1 MGNRDVSI
9 VFKANDKLS
18 ESVKGMR
25 GSVNGLR
32 ADVESFKKLKDET
45 FDKEARIQLDINDA
59 KKKLN
64 DFNKEALKGSKEAKD
79 AYVEQYKALKRLEDE
94 KKSLTKEVKK
104 LTAEDDK
111 FLDNSKKKSDAL
123 AKQQKEMEN
132 LRKENERLLKLQQE
146 AATAEKELSN
156 ARSRNSN
163 ANAGL
168 GMGSAAG
175 MMKSLA
181 KAGLGSMLGGAV
193 GDLLGNMT
201 SSAFGSTIGGAVGSI
216 GGNAL
221 SGAAMGSI
229 AGPIGTAVGAAV
241 GGLTGAIKSLSD
253 HQNQMDGLY
262 RQEVQSLYNDSITDM
277 ENRISIGSS
286 IAAEREMYQRGFET
300 TLGKEAGDKLYADIK
315 EFGDKTAYDTTA
327 MLGKGKEMLAYGI
340 EGKNVMELMGIIG
353 DIAGGNTNNFSGL
366 SYAISQSLA
375 AGKLN
380 AQDKNQMV
388 NYGLN
393 PLEFVAKDQGISVAE
408 ATKLMSDGKITADML
423 MDAMRLAVS
432 EGERFFNG
440 TNALSDTYEAMS
452 GQLESAWNNLEAAAG
467 EKYNAVRKDGM
478 TKEIETLTG
487 ENADKMKKAYEMV
500 GAYEAEMENRHQQ
513 NIINSMENAAKLIE
527 EQGLTGIEAEKV
539 MWEAK
544 TQAEIDYKNSE
555 EYQKK
560 LQAEKSLVANIQSSL
575 TESGEYVK
583 FGQAMADQ
591 FSKGWQSGR
600 LSNAAS
606 DVRAQIS
613 KEGVS
618 GYINSIFANAY
629 KGTPGGVSSSRKH
642 AAGLKRVPY
651 DGYVAEL
658 HEGESVL
665 TRVEA
670 DKRSGGS
677 VTIAKL
683 ADQIVVREEADID
696 KIARALVRN
705 MQNMRESF
713 VGA

>member
-9 VFKANDKLS
+9 VFKASDKLS
-18 ESVKGMR
+18 DSLRQMRKGVK
-25 GSVNGLR
+25 SLET
-32 ADVESFKKLKDET
+32 DVEH
-45 FDKEARIQLDINDA
+45 
-59 KKKLN
+59 
-64 DFNKEALKGSKEAKD
+64 
-79 AYVEQYKALKRLEDE
+79 YK
-94 KKSLTKEVKK
+94 
-104 LTAEDDK
+104 
-111 FLDNSKKKSDAL
+111 
-123 AKQQKEMEN
+123 
-132 LRKENERLLKLQQE
+132 KLQQRVFE
-146 AATAEKELSN
+146 EKAQVKLDITQAKQNMKELEKAVRNGSEGARDALLEQQTALESLNDEYKRLSNLQSEVLRGEKEIQTTM
-156 ARSRNSN
+156 SRNSN
-163 ANAGL
+163 ANAGSGVGAGL
-168 GMGSAAG
+168 IGAAG

-181 KAGLGSMLGGAV
+181 KAGLGSMLGGAA

-241 GGLTGAIKSLSD
+241 GGLTGAIQALNNKQQQADDLFR
-253 HQNQMDGLY
+253 N
-262 RQEVQSLYNDSITDM
+262 EVQSLYNTTTAEMQDK
-277 ENRISIGSS
+277 ISNGSAY
-286 IAAEREMYQRGFET
+286 AAERENYKRNYASMTDDET
-300 TLGKEAGDKLYADIK
+300 GKKLYESIMK
-315 EFGDKTAYDTTA
+315 YGDTTPYDTSV
-327 MLGKGKEMLAYGI
+327 MLGKGMEMLSYGI
-340 EGKNVMELMGIIG
+340 DKKNVPEFMDIIG
-353 DIAGGNTNNFSGL
+353 NIAMGDANKFSGL
-366 SYAISQSLA
+366 SYAISQSMA

-388 NYGLN
+388 GYGFN
-393 PLEFVAKDQGISVAE
+393 PLEFVAKNQGVSIAE
-408 ATKLMSDGKITADML
+408 ATKMMSDGKITSDML
-423 MDAMRLAVS
+423 VEALRTATS
-432 EGERFFNG
+432 EGERYHDAV
-440 TNALSDTYEAMS
+440 NAMSDTFS
-452 GQLESAWNNLEAAAG
+452 GLQGQLESAKKNIEIAMGEGYNEA
-467 EKYNAVRKDGM
+467 RKKGM
-478 TKEIETLTG
+478 EKEIEAYNGDLG
-487 ENADKMKKAYEMV
+487 EKMKNAYSMV
-500 GAYEAEMENRHQQ
+500 GAYEAEMENQYQQ
-513 NIINSMENAAKLIE
+513 SIINAMQDATKRIE
-527 EQGLTGIEAEKV
+527 EEGLTGIEAEKV

-600 LSNAAS
+600 LSNATS

-670 DKRSGGS
+670 DKEGGGS

>member
-9 VFKANDKLS
+9 VFKASDKLS
-18 ESVKGMR
+18 DSLRQMRKGVK
-25 GSVNGLR
+25 SLET
-32 ADVESFKKLKDET
+32 DVEH
-45 FDKEARIQLDINDA
+45 
-59 KKKLN
+59 
-64 DFNKEALKGSKEAKD
+64 
-79 AYVEQYKALKRLEDE
+79 YK
-94 KKSLTKEVKK
+94 
-104 LTAEDDK
+104 
-111 FLDNSKKKSDAL
+111 
-123 AKQQKEMEN
+123 
-132 LRKENERLLKLQQE
+132 KLQQRVFE
-146 AATAEKELSN
+146 EKAQVKLDITQAKQNMKELEKAVRNGSEGARDAFLEQQTALEGLNNEYKRLTNLQNEVLRGEKELKN
-156 ARSRNSN
+156 TMSRNSN
-163 ANAGL
+163 ANAGSGVGAGL
-168 GMGSAAG
+168 SSAAG

-181 KAGLGSMLGGAV
+181 KAGLGSMLGSAA
-193 GDLLGNMT
+193 GDLLGNMA
-201 SSAFGSTIGGAVGSI
+201 SSAFGSTIGGAVGSV

-229 AGPIGTAVGAAV
+229 AGPIGAAVGAAV
-241 GGLTGAIKSLSD
+241 GGLTGAIQALNNKQQKADDLFR
-253 HQNQMDGLY
+253 N
-262 RQEVQSLYNDSITDM
+262 EVQSLYNATTSEM
-277 ENRISIGSS
+277 SEKISSGSEY
-286 IAAEREMYQRGFET
+286 AAERENYKRNYASMTDDATG
-300 TLGKEAGDKLYADIK
+300 AKLYESIMK
-315 EFGDKTAYDTTA
+315 YGDTTPYDTSV
-327 MLGKGKEMLAYGI
+327 MLGKGMEMLSYGI
-340 EGKNVMELMGIIG
+340 DKKNIVEFMDIIG
-353 DIAGGNTNNFSGL
+353 NIAMGDANKFSGL
-366 SYAISQSLA
+366 SYAISQSMA

-388 NYGLN
+388 GYGFN
-393 PLEFVAKDQGISVAE
+393 PLEYVAKNKGISIAE
-408 ATKLMSDGKITADML
+408 ASEMMSDGKITSDML
-423 MDAMRLAVS
+423 VEALRTATS
-432 EGERFFNG
+432 EGERYHDAV
-440 TNALSDTYEAMS
+440 NAMSDTFS
-452 GQLESAWNNLEAAAG
+452 GLQGQLESAKKNIEIAMGEGYNEA
-467 EKYNAVRKDGM
+467 RKKGM
-478 TKEIETLTG
+478 EKEIEAYNGDLG
-487 ENADKMKKAYEMV
+487 EKMKNAYSMV
-500 GAYEAEMENRHQQ
+500 GAYEAEMENQYQQ
-513 NIINSMENAAKLIE
+513 SIINAMQDATKRIE
-527 EQGLTGIEAEKV
+527 EEGLTGIEAEKV

-544 TQAEIDYKNSE
+544 TQAEIEYKNSE

-600 LSNAAS
+600 LSNATS

-613 KEGVS
+613 KEGVT

-629 KGTPGGVSSSRKH
+629 KGTPGGVSSSKKH

-670 DKRSGGS
+670 DKRSGGN

>member
-1 MGNRDVSI
+1 MGNRDVSV
-9 VFKANDKLS
+9 VFKASDKLS
-18 ESVKGMR
+18 DSLRQMRQGVK
-25 GSVNGLR
+25 SLET
-32 ADVESFKKLKDET
+32 DVEH
-45 FDKEARIQLDINDA
+45 
-59 KKKLN
+59 
-64 DFNKEALKGSKEAKD
+64 
-79 AYVEQYKALKRLEDE
+79 YK
-94 KKSLTKEVKK
+94 
-104 LTAEDDK
+104 
-111 FLDNSKKKSDAL
+111 
-123 AKQQKEMEN
+123 
-132 LRKENERLLKLQQE
+132 KLQQQVFQE
-146 AATAEKELSN
+146 KAQVKLDITQAKQNMKELEKAVRNGSEGARDAFLEQQTALESLNDEYKRLSNLQSEVLRGEKEIQTTM
-156 ARSRNSN
+156 SRNSN
-163 ANAGL
+163 ANAGSGVGAGL
-168 GMGSAAG
+168 IGAAG

-181 KAGLGSMLGGAV
+181 KAGLGSMLGGAA

-241 GGLTGAIKSLSD
+241 GGLTGAIQAL
-253 HQNQMDGLY
+253 NN
-262 RQEVQSLYNDSITDM
+262 RQQQADDLFRNEVQSLYNTTTAEMQDK
-277 ENRISIGSS
+277 ISNGSAY
-286 IAAEREMYQRGFET
+286 AAERENYKRNYASMTDDET
-300 TLGKEAGDKLYADIK
+300 GKKLYESIMK
-315 EFGDKTAYDTTA
+315 YGDTTPYDTSV
-327 MLGKGKEMLAYGI
+327 MLGKGMEMLSYGI
-340 EGKNVMELMGIIG
+340 DKKNVPEFMDIIG
-353 DIAGGNTNNFSGL
+353 NIAMGDANKFSGL
-366 SYAISQSLA
+366 SYAISQSMA

-388 NYGLN
+388 GYGFN
-393 PLEFVAKDQGISVAE
+393 PLEYVAKNKGISIAE
-408 ATKLMSDGKITADML
+408 ASELMSDGKITSDML
-423 MDAMRLAVS
+423 VEALRTATS
-432 EGERFFNG
+432 EGERYHDAV
-440 TNALSDTYEAMS
+440 NAMSDTFS
-452 GQLESAWNNLEAAAG
+452 GLQGQLESAKKNIEIAMGEGYNEA
-467 EKYNAVRKDGM
+467 RKKGM
-478 TKEIETLTG
+478 EKEIEAYNGDLG
-487 ENADKMKKAYEMV
+487 EKMKNAYSMV
-500 GAYEAEMENRHQQ
+500 GAYEAEMENQYQQ
-513 NIINSMENAAKLIE
+513 SIINAMQDATKRIE
-527 EQGLTGIEAEKV
+527 EEGLTGIEAEKV

-658 HEGESVL
+658 HEGERVL

>member
-1 MGNRDVSI
+1 MGNRDVSV
-9 VFKANDKLS
+9 VFKASDKLS
-18 ESVKGMR
+18 DSLRQMRQGVK
-25 GSVNGLR
+25 SLET
-32 ADVESFKKLKDET
+32 DVEH
-45 FDKEARIQLDINDA
+45 
-59 KKKLN
+59 
-64 DFNKEALKGSKEAKD
+64 
-79 AYVEQYKALKRLEDE
+79 YK
-94 KKSLTKEVKK
+94 
-104 LTAEDDK
+104 
-111 FLDNSKKKSDAL
+111 
-123 AKQQKEMEN
+123 
-132 LRKENERLLKLQQE
+132 KLQQQVFQE
-146 AATAEKELSN
+146 KAQVKLDITQAKQNMKELEKAVRNGSEGARDAFLEQQTALESLNDEYKRLSNLQSEVLRGEKEIQTTM
-156 ARSRNSN
+156 SRNSN
-163 ANAGL
+163 ANAGSGVGAGL
-168 GMGSAAG
+168 MGAAG

-193 GDLLGNMT
+193 GDLMGGMAT
-201 SSAFGSTIGGAVGSI
+201 SAFGSTVGGAIGSI

-241 GGLTGAIKSLSD
+241 GGLTGAIQAL
-253 HQNQMDGLY
+253 NN
-262 RQEVQSLYNDSITDM
+262 RQQQADDLFRNEVQSLYNTTTAEMQDK
-277 ENRISIGSS
+277 ISNGSAY
-286 IAAEREMYQRGFET
+286 AAERENYKRNYASMTDDET
-300 TLGKEAGDKLYADIK
+300 GKKLYESIMK
-315 EFGDKTAYDTTA
+315 YGDTTPYDTSV
-327 MLGKGKEMLAYGI
+327 MLGKGMEMLSYGI
-340 EGKNVMELMGIIG
+340 DKKNVPEFMDIIG
-353 DIAGGNTNNFSGL
+353 NIAMGDANKFSGL
-366 SYAISQSLA
+366 SYAISQSMA

-388 NYGLN
+388 GYGFN
-393 PLEFVAKDQGISVAE
+393 PLEYVAKNKGISIAE
-408 ATKLMSDGKITADML
+408 ASELMSDGKITSDML
-423 MDAMRLAVS
+423 VEALRTATS
-432 EGERFFNG
+432 EGERYHDAV
-440 TNALSDTYEAMS
+440 NAMSDTFS
-452 GQLESAWNNLEAAAG
+452 GLQGQLESAKKNIEIAMGEGYNEA
-467 EKYNAVRKDGM
+467 RKKGM
-478 TKEIETLTG
+478 EKEIEAYNGDLG
-487 ENADKMKKAYEMV
+487 EKMKNAYSMV
-500 GAYEAEMENRHQQ
+500 GAYEAEMENQYQQ
-513 NIINSMENAAKLIE
+513 SIINAMQDATKRIE
-527 EQGLTGIEAEKV
+527 EEGLTGIEAEKV

-583 FGQAMADQ
+583 FGQAMAEQ

-642 AAGLKRVPY
+642 AAGLKRVPH

-658 HEGESVL
+658 HEGERVL

>member
-9 VFKANDKLS
+9 VFKASDKLS
-18 ESVKGMR
+18 DSLRQMRRGVKSLES
-25 GSVNGLR
+25 
-32 ADVESFKKLKDET
+32 DVEH
-45 FDKEARIQLDINDA
+45 
-59 KKKLN
+59 
-64 DFNKEALKGSKEAKD
+64 
-79 AYVEQYKALKRLEDE
+79 YK
-94 KKSLTKEVKK
+94 
-104 LTAEDDK
+104 
-111 FLDNSKKKSDAL
+111 
-123 AKQQKEMEN
+123 
-132 LRKENERLLKLQQE
+132 KLQQQVFQE
-146 AATAEKELSN
+146 KAQVKLDITQAKQNMKELEKAVRNGSEGARDAFLEQQTALESLNDEYKRLSNLQSEVLRGEKEIQTTM
-156 ARSRNSN
+156 SRNSN
-163 ANAGL
+163 ANAGSGVGAGL
-168 GMGSAAG
+168 IGAAG

-193 GDLLGNMT
+193 GDLMGGMAT
-201 SSAFGSTIGGAVGSI
+201 SAFGSTVGGAIGSI

-229 AGPIGTAVGAAV
+229 AGPIGAAVGAAV

-277 ENRISIGSS
+277 ENRISNGSS

-300 TLGKEAGDKLYADIK
+300 TLGKEAGNKLYADIK
-315 EFGDKTAYDTTA
+315 EFGDKTAYDTTT

-452 GQLESAWNNLEAAAG
+452 GQLESAWNNLEVAAG

-600 LSNAAS
+600 LSNATS

-670 DKRSGGS
+670 DKEGGGS

>member
-1 MGNRDVSI
+1 MGNRDVSV
-9 VFKANDKLS
+9 VFKASDKLS
-18 ESVKGMR
+18 DSLRQMRQGVK
-25 GSVNGLR
+25 SLET
-32 ADVESFKKLKDET
+32 DVEH
-45 FDKEARIQLDINDA
+45 
-59 KKKLN
+59 
-64 DFNKEALKGSKEAKD
+64 
-79 AYVEQYKALKRLEDE
+79 YK
-94 KKSLTKEVKK
+94 
-104 LTAEDDK
+104 
-111 FLDNSKKKSDAL
+111 
-123 AKQQKEMEN
+123 
-132 LRKENERLLKLQQE
+132 KLQQQVFQE
-146 AATAEKELSN
+146 KAQVKLDITQAKQNMKELEKAVRNGSEGARDAFLEQQTALESLNDEYKRLSNLQSEVLRGEKEIQTTM
-156 ARSRNSN
+156 SRNSN
-163 ANAGL
+163 ANAGSGVGAGL
-168 GMGSAAG
+168 IGAAG

-193 GDLLGNMT
+193 GDLMGGMAT
-201 SSAFGSTIGGAVGSI
+201 SAFGSTVGGAIGSI

-221 SGAAMGSI
+221 SDAAMGSI

-241 GGLTGAIKSLSD
+241 GGLTGAIQAL
-253 HQNQMDGLY
+253 NN
-262 RQEVQSLYNDSITDM
+262 RQQQADDLFRNEVQSLYNTTTAEMQDK
-277 ENRISIGSS
+277 ISNGSAY
-286 IAAEREMYQRGFET
+286 AAERENYKRNYASMTDDET
-300 TLGKEAGDKLYADIK
+300 GKKLYESIMK
-315 EFGDKTAYDTTA
+315 YGDTTPYDTSV
-327 MLGKGKEMLAYGI
+327 MLGKGMEMLSYGI
-340 EGKNVMELMGIIG
+340 DKKNVPEFMDIIG
-353 DIAGGNTNNFSGL
+353 NIAMGDANKFSGL
-366 SYAISQSLA
+366 SYAISQSMA

-388 NYGLN
+388 GYGFN
-393 PLEFVAKDQGISVAE
+393 PLEYVAKNKGISIAE
-408 ATKLMSDGKITADML
+408 ASELMSDGKITSDML
-423 MDAMRLAVS
+423 VEALRTATS
-432 EGERFFNG
+432 EGERYHDAV
-440 TNALSDTYEAMS
+440 NAMSDTFS
-452 GQLESAWNNLEAAAG
+452 GLQGQLESAKKNIEIAMGEGYNEA
-467 EKYNAVRKDGM
+467 RKKGM
-478 TKEIETLTG
+478 EKEIEAYNGDLG
-487 ENADKMKKAYEMV
+487 EKMKNAYSMV
-500 GAYEAEMENRHQQ
+500 GAYEAEMENQYQQ
-513 NIINSMENAAKLIE
+513 SIINAMQDATKRIE
-527 EQGLTGIEAEKV
+527 EEGLTGIEAEKV

-583 FGQAMADQ
+583 FGQAMAEQ

-658 HEGESVL
+658 HEGERVL

>member
-1 MGNRDVSI
+1 MGNRDVSV
-9 VFKANDKLS
+9 VFKASDRLS
-18 ESVKGMR
+18 DSLHQMRKGVRGLES
-25 GSVNGLR
+25 
-32 ADVESFKKLKDET
+32 DVEHYKKVQQQVFQEKAQV
-45 FDKEARIQLDINDA
+45 KLDITQA
-59 KKKLN
+59 KQSMKELEKAVRSGSDGAREVFLAQQTKLESLN
-64 DFNKEALKGSKEAKD
+64 NEYKRLTKLQSEALKSESLNNEYKEKIKQRREALESLNNEYK
-79 AYVEQYKALKRLEDE
+79 EQVKLQ
-94 KKSLTKEVKK
+94 KEV
-104 LTAEDDK
+104 
-111 FLDNSKKKSDAL
+111 
-123 AKQQKEMEN
+123 
-132 LRKENERLLKLQQE
+132 LRG
-146 AATAEKELSN
+146 EKEFQTTM
-156 ARSRNSN
+156 SRNSN
-163 ANAGL
+163 ANAGAGL
-168 GMGSAAG
+168 SGAAG

-193 GDLLGNMT
+193 GDLMGGMAT
-201 SSAFGSTIGGAVGSI
+201 SAFGSTVGGAIGSI

-221 SGAAMGSI
+221 SGAAIGSI

-241 GGLTGAIKSLSD
+241 GGLTGAIQAL
-253 HQNQMDGLY
+253 NN
-262 RQEVQSLYNDSITDM
+262 RQQQKDDIFRNEVQSLYNTTTAEMQDK
-277 ENRISIGSS
+277 ISNGSAY
-286 IAAEREMYQRGFET
+286 AAERENYKRNYASMTDDET
-300 TLGKEAGDKLYADIK
+300 GKKLYESIMK
-315 EFGDKTAYDTTA
+315 YGDTTPYDTSV
-327 MLGKGKEMLAYGI
+327 MLGKGMEMLSYGI
-340 EGKNVMELMGIIG
+340 DKKNVPEFMDIIG
-353 DIAGGNTNNFSGL
+353 NIAMGDANKFSGL
-366 SYAISQSLA
+366 SYAISQSMA

-388 NYGLN
+388 GYGFN
-393 PLEFVAKDQGISVAE
+393 PLEYVAKNKGISIAE
-408 ATKLMSDGKITADML
+408 ASELMSDGKITSDML
-423 MDAMRLAVS
+423 VEALRTATS
-432 EGERFFNG
+432 EGERYHDAV
-440 TNALSDTYEAMS
+440 NAMSDTFS
-452 GQLESAWNNLEAAAG
+452 GLQGQLESAKKNIEIAMGEGYNEA
-467 EKYNAVRKDGM
+467 RKKGM
-478 TKEIETLTG
+478 EKEIEAYNGDLG
-487 ENADKMKKAYEMV
+487 EKMKNAYSMV
-500 GAYEAEMENRHQQ
+500 GAYEAEMENQYQQ
-513 NIINSMENAAKLIE
+513 SIINAMQDATKRIE
-527 EQGLTGIEAEKV
+527 EEGLTGIEAEKV

-658 HEGESVL
+658 HEGERVL

>member
-1 MGNRDVSI
+1 MGNRDVSV
-9 VFKANDKLS
+9 VFKASDKLS
-18 ESVKGMR
+18 DSLRQMRQGVK
-25 GSVNGLR
+25 SLET
-32 ADVESFKKLKDET
+32 DVEH
-45 FDKEARIQLDINDA
+45 
-59 KKKLN
+59 
-64 DFNKEALKGSKEAKD
+64 
-79 AYVEQYKALKRLEDE
+79 YK
-94 KKSLTKEVKK
+94 
-104 LTAEDDK
+104 
-111 FLDNSKKKSDAL
+111 
-123 AKQQKEMEN
+123 
-132 LRKENERLLKLQQE
+132 KLQQRVFQE
-146 AATAEKELSN
+146 KAQVKLDITQAKQNMKELEKAVRNGSEGARDAFLEQQTALESLNDEYKRLSNLQSEVLRGEKEIQTTM
-156 ARSRNSN
+156 SRNSN
-163 ANAGL
+163 ANAGSGVGAGL
-168 GMGSAAG
+168 IGAAG

-193 GDLLGNMT
+193 GDLMGGMAT
-201 SSAFGSTIGGAVGSI
+201 SAFGSTVGGAIGSI

-229 AGPIGTAVGAAV
+229 AGPIGAAVGAAV

-277 ENRISIGSS
+277 ENRISNGSS

-300 TLGKEAGDKLYADIK
+300 TLGKEAGNKLYADIK
-315 EFGDKTAYDTTA
+315 EFGDKTAYDTTTV
-327 MLGKGKEMLAYGI
+327 LGKGKEMLAYGI

-452 GQLESAWNNLEAAAG
+452 GQLESAWNNLEVAAG

-487 ENADKMKKAYEMV
+487 ENAYKMKKAYEMV

-583 FGQAMADQ
+583 FGQAMAEQ

-600 LSNAAS
+600 LSTAVS

>member
-9 VFKANDKLS
+9 VFKASDKLS
-18 ESVKGMR
+18 DSLRQMRKGVK
-25 GSVNGLR
+25 SLET
-32 ADVESFKKLKDET
+32 DVEH
-45 FDKEARIQLDINDA
+45 
-59 KKKLN
+59 
-64 DFNKEALKGSKEAKD
+64 
-79 AYVEQYKALKRLEDE
+79 YK
-94 KKSLTKEVKK
+94 
-104 LTAEDDK
+104 
-111 FLDNSKKKSDAL
+111 
-123 AKQQKEMEN
+123 
-132 LRKENERLLKLQQE
+132 KLQQRVFEEKAQVKLDITQAKQNMKELEKAVRNGSDGARE
-146 AATAEKELSN
+146 AFLEQQTALEGLNDEYKRLTNLQSEVLRGEKEIQTTM
-156 ARSRNSN
+156 SRNSN
-163 ANAGL
+163 ANAGSGVGAGL
-168 GMGSAAG
+168 SSAAG

-181 KAGLGSMLGGAV
+181 KAGLGSMLGSAA
-193 GDLLGNMT
+193 GDLLGNMA

-229 AGPIGTAVGAAV
+229 AGPIGAAVGAAV
-241 GGLTGAIKSLSD
+241 GGLTGAIQALNNKQQQADDLFR
-253 HQNQMDGLY
+253 N
-262 RQEVQSLYNDSITDM
+262 EVQNLYNATTSEM
-277 ENRISIGSS
+277 SEKISSGSEY
-286 IAAEREMYQRGFET
+286 AAERENYKRNYASMTDDATG
-300 TLGKEAGDKLYADIK
+300 AKLYESIMK
-315 EFGDKTAYDTTA
+315 YGDTTPYDTSV
-327 MLGKGKEMLAYGI
+327 MLGKGMEMLSYGI
-340 EGKNVMELMGIIG
+340 DKKNIVEFMDIIG
-353 DIAGGNTNNFSGL
+353 NIAMGDANKFSGL
-366 SYAISQSLA
+366 SYAISQSMA

-388 NYGLN
+388 GYGFN
-393 PLEFVAKDQGISVAE
+393 PLEYVAKNKGISIAE
-408 ATKLMSDGKITADML
+408 ASELMSDGKITSDML
-423 MDAMRLAVS
+423 VEALRTATS
-432 EGERFFNG
+432 EGERYHDAV
-440 TNALSDTYEAMS
+440 NAMSDTFS
-452 GQLESAWNNLEAAAG
+452 GLQGQLESAKKNIEIAMGEGYNEA
-467 EKYNAVRKDGM
+467 RKKGM
-478 TKEIETLTG
+478 EKEIEAYNGDLG
-487 ENADKMKKAYEMV
+487 EKMKNAYSMV
-500 GAYEAEMENRHQQ
+500 GAYEAEMENQYQQ
-513 NIINSMENAAKLIE
+513 SIINAMQDATKRIE
-527 EQGLTGIEAEKV
+527 EEGLTGIEAEKV

-544 TQAEIDYKNSE
+544 TQAEIEYKNSE

-600 LSNAAS
+600 LSNATS

-670 DKRSGGS
+670 DKRSGGN

>member
-9 VFKANDKLS
+9 VFKASDKLS
-18 ESVKGMR
+18 DSLRQMRKGVK
-25 GSVNGLR
+25 SLET
-32 ADVESFKKLKDET
+32 DVEH
-45 FDKEARIQLDINDA
+45 
-59 KKKLN
+59 
-64 DFNKEALKGSKEAKD
+64 
-79 AYVEQYKALKRLEDE
+79 YK
-94 KKSLTKEVKK
+94 
-104 LTAEDDK
+104 
-111 FLDNSKKKSDAL
+111 
-123 AKQQKEMEN
+123 
-132 LRKENERLLKLQQE
+132 KLQQRVFE
-146 AATAEKELSN
+146 EKAQVKLDITQAKQNMKELEKAVRNGSEGARDAFLEQQTALESLNDEYKRLSNLQSEVLRGEKEIQTTM
-156 ARSRNSN
+156 SRNSN
-163 ANAGL
+163 ANAGSGVGAGL
-168 GMGSAAG
+168 IGAAG

-181 KAGLGSMLGGAV
+181 KAGLGSMLGGAA

-241 GGLTGAIKSLSD
+241 GGLTGAIQALNNKQQQADDLFR
-253 HQNQMDGLY
+253 N
-262 RQEVQSLYNDSITDM
+262 EVQSLYNTTTAEMQDK
-277 ENRISIGSS
+277 ISNGSAY
-286 IAAEREMYQRGFET
+286 AAERENYKRNYASMTDDET
-300 TLGKEAGDKLYADIK
+300 GKKLYESIMK
-315 EFGDKTAYDTTA
+315 YGDTTPYDTSV
-327 MLGKGKEMLAYGI
+327 MLGKGMEMLSYGI
-340 EGKNVMELMGIIG
+340 DKKNVPEFMDIIG
-353 DIAGGNTNNFSGL
+353 NIAMGDANKFSGL
-366 SYAISQSLA
+366 SYAISQSMA

-388 NYGLN
+388 GYGFN
-393 PLEFVAKDQGISVAE
+393 PLEYVAKNKGISIAE
-408 ATKLMSDGKITADML
+408 ASELMSDGKITSDML
-423 MDAMRLAVS
+423 VEALRTATS
-432 EGERFFNG
+432 EGERYHDAV
-440 TNALSDTYEAMS
+440 NAMSDTFS
-452 GQLESAWNNLEAAAG
+452 GLQGQLESAKKNIEIAMGEGYNEA
-467 EKYNAVRKDGM
+467 RKKGM
-478 TKEIETLTG
+478 EKEIEAYNGDLG
-487 ENADKMKKAYEMV
+487 EKMKNAYSMV
-500 GAYEAEMENRHQQ
+500 GAYEAEMENQYQQ
-513 NIINSMENAAKLIE
+513 SIINAMQDATKRIE
-527 EQGLTGIEAEKV
+527 EEGLTGIEAEKV

-600 LSNAAS
+600 LSNATS

-613 KEGVS
+613 KEGVT

>member
-9 VFKANDKLS
+9 VFKASDKLS
-18 ESVKGMR
+18 DSLRQMRKGVK
-25 GSVNGLR
+25 SLET
-32 ADVESFKKLKDET
+32 DVEH
-45 FDKEARIQLDINDA
+45 
-59 KKKLN
+59 
-64 DFNKEALKGSKEAKD
+64 
-79 AYVEQYKALKRLEDE
+79 YK
-94 KKSLTKEVKK
+94 
-104 LTAEDDK
+104 
-111 FLDNSKKKSDAL
+111 
-123 AKQQKEMEN
+123 
-132 LRKENERLLKLQQE
+132 KLQQRVFE
-146 AATAEKELSN
+146 EKAQVKLDITQAKQNMKELEKAVRNGSEGARDAFLEQQTALESLNDEYKRLSNLQSEVLRGEKEIQTTM
-156 ARSRNSN
+156 SRNSN
-163 ANAGL
+163 ANAGSGVGAGL
-168 GMGSAAG
+168 IGAAG

-181 KAGLGSMLGGAV
+181 KAGLGSMLGGAA

-241 GGLTGAIKSLSD
+241 GGLTGAIQALNNKQQQQADDLFR
-253 HQNQMDGLY
+253 N
-262 RQEVQSLYNDSITDM
+262 EVQSLYNTTTAEMQDK
-277 ENRISIGSS
+277 ISNGSAY
-286 IAAEREMYQRGFET
+286 AAERENYKRNYASMTDDET
-300 TLGKEAGDKLYADIK
+300 GKKLYESIMK
-315 EFGDKTAYDTTA
+315 YGDTTPYDTSV
-327 MLGKGKEMLAYGI
+327 MLGKGMEMLSYGI
-340 EGKNVMELMGIIG
+340 DKKNVPEFMDIIG
-353 DIAGGNTNNFSGL
+353 NIAMGDANKFSGL
-366 SYAISQSLA
+366 SYAISQSMA

-388 NYGLN
+388 GYGFN
-393 PLEFVAKDQGISVAE
+393 PLEYIAKNKGISIAE
-408 ATKLMSDGKITADML
+408 ASELMSDGKITSDML
-423 MDAMRLAVS
+423 VEALRTATS
-432 EGERFFNG
+432 EGERYHDAV
-440 TNALSDTYEAMS
+440 NAMSDTFS
-452 GQLESAWNNLEAAAG
+452 GLQGQLESAKKNIEIAMGEGYNEA
-467 EKYNAVRKDGM
+467 RKKGM
-478 TKEIETLTG
+478 EKEIEAYNGDLG
-487 ENADKMKKAYEMV
+487 EKMKNAYSMV
-500 GAYEAEMENRHQQ
+500 GAYEAEMENQYQQ
-513 NIINSMENAAKLIE
+513 SIINAMQDATKRIE
-527 EQGLTGIEAEKV
+527 EEGLTGIEAEKV

-600 LSNAAS
+600 LSNATS
-606 DVRAQIS
+606 DVRAKINES
-613 KEGVS
+613 GVT
-618 GYINSIFANAY
+618 GFINSIFENSY
-629 KGTPGGVSSSRKH
+629 NGTPGNYYGPPKPKRSN

-651 DGYVAEL
+651 DGYITEL
-658 HEGESVL
+658 HEGERVL

-670 DKRSGGS
+670 DKEGGGS

>member
-1 MGNRDVSI
+1 MGNRDVSV
-9 VFKANDKLS
+9 VFKASDRLS
-18 ESVKGMR
+18 DSLHQMRKGVRGLES
-25 GSVNGLR
+25 
-32 ADVESFKKLKDET
+32 DVEHYKKVQQQGFQEKAQV
-45 FDKEARIQLDINDA
+45 KLDITQA
-59 KKKLN
+59 KQSMKELEKAVRSGSDGAREAFLAQQTKLESLN
-64 DFNKEALKGSKEAKD
+64 NEYKRLTKLQSEALKSESLNNEYKEKIKQRREALESLNNEYK
-79 AYVEQYKALKRLEDE
+79 EQVKLQ
-94 KKSLTKEVKK
+94 KEV
-104 LTAEDDK
+104 
-111 FLDNSKKKSDAL
+111 
-123 AKQQKEMEN
+123 
-132 LRKENERLLKLQQE
+132 LRG
-146 AATAEKELSN
+146 EKEFQTTM
-156 ARSRNSN
+156 SRNSN
-163 ANAGL
+163 ANAGAGL
-168 GMGSAAG
+168 SGAAG

-193 GDLLGNMT
+193 GDLMGGMT
-201 SSAFGSTIGGAVGSI
+201 TSAFGSTVGGAIGSI

-221 SGAAMGSI
+221 SGAAIGSI

-241 GGLTGAIKSLSD
+241 GGLTGAIQAL
-253 HQNQMDGLY
+253 NN
-262 RQEVQSLYNDSITDM
+262 RQQQADDLFRNEVQSLYNTTTAEMQDK
-277 ENRISIGSS
+277 ISNGSAY
-286 IAAEREMYQRGFET
+286 AAERENYKRNYASMTDDET
-300 TLGKEAGDKLYADIK
+300 GKKLYESIMK
-315 EFGDKTAYDTTA
+315 YGDTTPYDTSV
-327 MLGKGKEMLAYGI
+327 MLGKGMEMLSYGI
-340 EGKNVMELMGIIG
+340 DKKNVPEFMDIIG
-353 DIAGGNTNNFSGL
+353 NIAMGDANKFSGL
-366 SYAISQSLA
+366 SYAISQSMA

-388 NYGLN
+388 GYGFN
-393 PLEFVAKDQGISVAE
+393 PLEYVAKNKGISIAE
-408 ATKLMSDGKITADML
+408 ASELMSDGKITSDML
-423 MDAMRLAVS
+423 VEALRTATS
-432 EGERFFNG
+432 EGERYHDAV
-440 TNALSDTYEAMS
+440 NAMSDTFS
-452 GQLESAWNNLEAAAG
+452 GLQGQLESAKKNIEIAMGEGYNEA
-467 EKYNAVRKDGM
+467 RKKGM
-478 TKEIETLTG
+478 EKEIEAYNGDLG
-487 ENADKMKKAYEMV
+487 EKMKNAYSMV
-500 GAYEAEMENRHQQ
+500 GAYEAEMENQYQQ
-513 NIINSMENAAKLIE
+513 SIINAMQDATKRIE
-527 EQGLTGIEAEKV
+527 EEGLTGIEAEKV

-658 HEGESVL
+658 HEGERVL

>member
-9 VFKANDKLS
+9 VFKASDKLS
-18 ESVKGMR
+18 DSLRQMRKGVK
-25 GSVNGLR
+25 SLET
-32 ADVESFKKLKDET
+32 DVEH
-45 FDKEARIQLDINDA
+45 
-59 KKKLN
+59 
-64 DFNKEALKGSKEAKD
+64 
-79 AYVEQYKALKRLEDE
+79 YK
-94 KKSLTKEVKK
+94 
-104 LTAEDDK
+104 
-111 FLDNSKKKSDAL
+111 
-123 AKQQKEMEN
+123 
-132 LRKENERLLKLQQE
+132 KLQQRVFE
-146 AATAEKELSN
+146 EKAQVKLDITQAKQNMKELEKAVRNGSEGARDAFLEQQTALESLNDEYKRLSNLQSEVLRGEKEIQTTM
-156 ARSRNSN
+156 SRNSN
-163 ANAGL
+163 ANAGSGVGAGL
-168 GMGSAAG
+168 IGAAG

-181 KAGLGSMLGGAV
+181 KAGLGSMLGGAA

-241 GGLTGAIKSLSD
+241 GGLTGAIQAL
-253 HQNQMDGLY
+253 NN
-262 RQEVQSLYNDSITDM
+262 RQQQADDLFRNEVQSLYNTTTAEMQDK
-277 ENRISIGSS
+277 ISNGSAY
-286 IAAEREMYQRGFET
+286 AAERENYKRNYASMTDDET
-300 TLGKEAGDKLYADIK
+300 GKKLYESIMK
-315 EFGDKTAYDTTA
+315 YGDTTPYDTSV
-327 MLGKGKEMLAYGI
+327 MLGKGMEMLSYGI
-340 EGKNVMELMGIIG
+340 DKKNVLEFMDIIG
-353 DIAGGNTNNFSGL
+353 NIAMGDANKFSGL
-366 SYAISQSLA
+366 SYAISQSMA

-388 NYGLN
+388 GYGFN
-393 PLEFVAKDQGISVAE
+393 PLEYVAKNKGISIAE
-408 ATKLMSDGKITADML
+408 ASELMSDGKITSDML
-423 MDAMRLAVS
+423 VEALRTATS
-432 EGERFFNG
+432 EGERYHDAV
-440 TNALSDTYEAMS
+440 NAMSDTFS
-452 GQLESAWNNLEAAAG
+452 GLQGQLESAKKNIEIAMGEGYNEA
-467 EKYNAVRKDGM
+467 RKKGM
-478 TKEIETLTG
+478 EKEIEAYNGDLG
-487 ENADKMKKAYEMV
+487 EKMKNAYSMV
-500 GAYEAEMENRHQQ
+500 GAYEAEMENQYQQ
-513 NIINSMENAAKLIE
+513 SIINAMQDATKRIE
-527 EQGLTGIEAEKV
+527 EEGLTGIEAEKV

-600 LSNAAS
+600 LSNATS

>member
-9 VFKANDKLS
+9 VFKASDKLS
-18 ESVKGMR
+18 DSLRQMRRGVKSLES
-25 GSVNGLR
+25 
-32 ADVESFKKLKDET
+32 DVEH
-45 FDKEARIQLDINDA
+45 
-59 KKKLN
+59 
-64 DFNKEALKGSKEAKD
+64 
-79 AYVEQYKALKRLEDE
+79 YK
-94 KKSLTKEVKK
+94 
-104 LTAEDDK
+104 
-111 FLDNSKKKSDAL
+111 
-123 AKQQKEMEN
+123 
-132 LRKENERLLKLQQE
+132 KLQQQVFQE
-146 AATAEKELSN
+146 KAQVKLDITQAKQNMKELEKAVRNGSEGARDAFLEQQTALESLNDEYKRLSNLQSEVLRGEKEIQTTM
-156 ARSRNSN
+156 SRNSN
-163 ANAGL
+163 ANAGSGVGAGL
-168 GMGSAAG
+168 IGAAG

-193 GDLLGNMT
+193 GDLMGGMAT
-201 SSAFGSTIGGAVGSI
+201 SAFGSTVGGAIGSI

-229 AGPIGTAVGAAV
+229 AGPIGAAVGAAV

-277 ENRISIGSS
+277 ENRISNGSS

-300 TLGKEAGDKLYADIK
+300 TLGKEAGNKLYADIK
-315 EFGDKTAYDTTA
+315 EFGDKTAYDTTT

-452 GQLESAWNNLEAAAG
+452 GQLGSAWNNLEVAAG

-583 FGQAMADQ
+583 FGQVMAEQ

-600 LSNAAS
+600 LSNATS

-629 KGTPGGVSSSRKH
+629 KGTPGGASSNRKY

>member
-1 MGNRDVSI
+1 MGNRDVSV
-9 VFKANDKLS
+9 VFKASDRLS
-18 ESVKGMR
+18 DSLHQMRKGVRGLES
-25 GSVNGLR
+25 
-32 ADVESFKKLKDET
+32 DVEHYKKVQQQVFQEKAQV
-45 FDKEARIQLDINDA
+45 KLDITQA
-59 KKKLN
+59 KQSMKELEKAVRSGSDGAREAFLAQQTKLESLN
-64 DFNKEALKGSKEAKD
+64 NEYKRLTKLQSEALKSESLNNEYKEKIKQRREALESLNNEYK
-79 AYVEQYKALKRLEDE
+79 EQVKLQ
-94 KKSLTKEVKK
+94 KEV
-104 LTAEDDK
+104 
-111 FLDNSKKKSDAL
+111 
-123 AKQQKEMEN
+123 
-132 LRKENERLLKLQQE
+132 LRG
-146 AATAEKELSN
+146 EKEFQTTM
-156 ARSRNSN
+156 SRNSN
-163 ANAGL
+163 ANAGAGL
-168 GMGSAAG
+168 SGAAG

-193 GDLLGNMT
+193 GDLMGGMAT
-201 SSAFGSTIGGAVGSI
+201 SAFGSTVGGAIGSI

-221 SGAAMGSI
+221 SGAAIGSI

-241 GGLTGAIKSLSD
+241 GGLTGAIQAL
-253 HQNQMDGLY
+253 NN
-262 RQEVQSLYNDSITDM
+262 RQQQADDLFRNEVQSLYNTTTAEMQDK
-277 ENRISIGSS
+277 ISNGSAY
-286 IAAEREMYQRGFET
+286 AAERENYKRNYASMTDDET
-300 TLGKEAGDKLYADIK
+300 GKKLYESIMK
-315 EFGDKTAYDTTA
+315 YGDTTPYDTSV
-327 MLGKGKEMLAYGI
+327 MLGKGMEMLSYGI
-340 EGKNVMELMGIIG
+340 DKKNVPEFMDIIG
-353 DIAGGNTNNFSGL
+353 NIAMGDANKFSGL
-366 SYAISQSLA
+366 SYAISQSMA

-388 NYGLN
+388 GYGFN
-393 PLEFVAKDQGISVAE
+393 PLEYVAKNKGISIAE
-408 ATKLMSDGKITADML
+408 ASELMSDGKITSDML
-423 MDAMRLAVS
+423 VEALRTATS
-432 EGERFFNG
+432 EGERYHDAV
-440 TNALSDTYEAMS
+440 NAMSDTFSGLQGTAGKCEKNIEIAMGEGYNEA
-452 GQLESAWNNLEAAAG
+452 
-467 EKYNAVRKDGM
+467 RKKGM
-478 TKEIETLTG
+478 EKEIEAYNGDLG
-487 ENADKMKKAYEMV
+487 EKMKNAYSMV
-500 GAYEAEMENRHQQ
+500 GAYEAEMENQYQQ
-513 NIINSMENAAKLIE
+513 SIINAMQDATKRIE
-527 EQGLTGIEAEKV
+527 EEGLTGIEAEKV

-658 HEGESVL
+658 HEGERVL

>member
-9 VFKANDKLS
+9 VFKASDKLS
-18 ESVKGMR
+18 DSLRQMRKGVK
-25 GSVNGLR
+25 SLET
-32 ADVESFKKLKDET
+32 DVEH
-45 FDKEARIQLDINDA
+45 
-59 KKKLN
+59 
-64 DFNKEALKGSKEAKD
+64 
-79 AYVEQYKALKRLEDE
+79 YK
-94 KKSLTKEVKK
+94 
-104 LTAEDDK
+104 
-111 FLDNSKKKSDAL
+111 
-123 AKQQKEMEN
+123 
-132 LRKENERLLKLQQE
+132 KLQQRVFE
-146 AATAEKELSN
+146 EKAQVKLDITQAKQNMKELEKAVRNGSEGARDAFLEQQTALESLNDEYKRLSNLQSEVLRGEKEIQTTM
-156 ARSRNSN
+156 SRNSN
-163 ANAGL
+163 ANAGSGVGAGL
-168 GMGSAAG
+168 IGAAG

-181 KAGLGSMLGGAV
+181 KAGLGSMLGGAA

-229 AGPIGTAVGAAV
+229 AGPIGTAVGTAV
-241 GGLTGAIKSLSD
+241 GGLTGAIQALNNKQQQADDLFR
-253 HQNQMDGLY
+253 N
-262 RQEVQSLYNDSITDM
+262 EVQSLYNTTTAEMQDK
-277 ENRISIGSS
+277 ISNGSAY
-286 IAAEREMYQRGFET
+286 AAERENYKRNYASMTDDET
-300 TLGKEAGDKLYADIK
+300 GKKLYESIMK
-315 EFGDKTAYDTTA
+315 YGDTTPYDTSV
-327 MLGKGKEMLAYGI
+327 MLGKGMEMLSYGI
-340 EGKNVMELMGIIG
+340 DKKNVPEFMDIIG
-353 DIAGGNTNNFSGL
+353 NIAMGDANKFSGL
-366 SYAISQSLA
+366 SYAISQSMA

-388 NYGLN
+388 GYGFN
-393 PLEFVAKDQGISVAE
+393 PLEFVAKNQGVSIAE
-408 ATKLMSDGKITADML
+408 ATKMMSDGKITSDML
-423 MDAMRLAVS
+423 VEALRTATS
-432 EGERFFNG
+432 EGERYHDAV
-440 TNALSDTYEAMS
+440 NAMSDTFS
-452 GQLESAWNNLEAAAG
+452 GLQGQLESAKKNIEIAMGEGYNEA
-467 EKYNAVRKDGM
+467 RKKGM
-478 TKEIETLTG
+478 EKEIEAYNGDLG
-487 ENADKMKKAYEMV
+487 EKMKNAYSMV
-500 GAYEAEMENRHQQ
+500 GAYEAEMENQYQQ
-513 NIINSMENAAKLIE
+513 SIINAMQDATKRIE
-527 EQGLTGIEAEKV
+527 EEGLTGIEAEKV

-600 LSNAAS
+600 LSNATS

>member
-9 VFKANDKLS
+9 VFKASDKLS
-18 ESVKGMR
+18 DSLRQMRRGVKSLES
-25 GSVNGLR
+25 
-32 ADVESFKKLKDET
+32 DVEH
-45 FDKEARIQLDINDA
+45 
-59 KKKLN
+59 
-64 DFNKEALKGSKEAKD
+64 
-79 AYVEQYKALKRLEDE
+79 YK
-94 KKSLTKEVKK
+94 
-104 LTAEDDK
+104 
-111 FLDNSKKKSDAL
+111 
-123 AKQQKEMEN
+123 
-132 LRKENERLLKLQQE
+132 KLQQQVFQE
-146 AATAEKELSN
+146 KAQVKLDITQAKQNMKELEKAVRNGSEGARDAFLEQQTALESLNDEYKRLSNLQSEVLRGEKEIQTTM
-156 ARSRNSN
+156 SRNSN
-163 ANAGL
+163 ANAGSGVGAGL
-168 GMGSAAG
+168 IGAAG

-193 GDLLGNMT
+193 GDLMGGMAT
-201 SSAFGSTIGGAVGSI
+201 SAFGSTVGGAIGSI

-229 AGPIGTAVGAAV
+229 AGPIGAAVGAAV

-277 ENRISIGSS
+277 ENRISNGSS

-300 TLGKEAGDKLYADIK
+300 TLGKEAGNKLYADIK
-315 EFGDKTAYDTTA
+315 EFGDKTAYDTTT

-423 MDAMRLAVS
+423 MDAMKLAVS

-452 GQLESAWNNLEAAAG
+452 GQLESAWNNLEVAAG

-600 LSNAAS
+600 LSNATS
-606 DVRAQIS
+606 DVRAKIN
-613 KEGVS
+613 ENGVT
-618 GYINSIFANAY
+618 GFINSIFENSY
-629 KGTPGGVSSSRKH
+629 NGTPGNYYGQRQNQKD
-642 AAGLKRVPY
+642 L
-651 DGYVAEL
+651 
-658 HEGESVL
+658 
-665 TRVEA
+665 
-670 DKRSGGS
+670 
-677 VTIAKL
+677 
-683 ADQIVVREEADID
+683 
-696 KIARALVRN
+696 
-705 MQNMRESF
+705 MQQ
-713 VGA
+713 G

>member
-1 MGNRDVSI
+1 MGNRDVSV
-9 VFKANDKLS
+9 VFKASDKLS
-18 ESVKGMR
+18 DSLRQMRQGVK
-25 GSVNGLR
+25 SLET
-32 ADVESFKKLKDET
+32 DVEH
-45 FDKEARIQLDINDA
+45 
-59 KKKLN
+59 
-64 DFNKEALKGSKEAKD
+64 
-79 AYVEQYKALKRLEDE
+79 YK
-94 KKSLTKEVKK
+94 
-104 LTAEDDK
+104 
-111 FLDNSKKKSDAL
+111 
-123 AKQQKEMEN
+123 
-132 LRKENERLLKLQQE
+132 KLQQQVFQEKAQVKLDITQAKQNMKELEKAVRSGSESARDAFLEQQTALEGLNDEYKRLTKLQNE
-146 AATAEKELSN
+146 ALRGEKELHTTM
-156 ARSRNSN
+156 SRNSN
-163 ANAGL
+163 ANAGAGL
-168 GMGSAAG
+168 SGVAG

-193 GDLLGNMT
+193 GDLMGGMAT
-201 SSAFGSTIGGAVGSI
+201 SAFGSTVGGAIGSI

-221 SGAAMGSI
+221 SGAAIGSI

-277 ENRISIGSS
+277 ENRISNGSS

-300 TLGKEAGDKLYADIK
+300 TLGKEAGNKLYADIK
-315 EFGDKTAYDTTA
+315 EFGDKTAYDTTT

-575 TESGEYVK
+575 SESGEYVK
-583 FGQAMADQ
+583 FGQAMAEQ
-591 FSKGWQSGR
+591 FSKGWQSRR

-658 HEGESVL
+658 HEGERVL

>member
-1 MGNRDVSI
+1 MGNRDVSV
-9 VFKANDKLS
+9 VFKASDRLS
-18 ESVKGMR
+18 DSLHQMRKGVRGLES
-25 GSVNGLR
+25 
-32 ADVESFKKLKDET
+32 DVEHYKKVQQQVFQEKAQV
-45 FDKEARIQLDINDA
+45 KLDITQA
-59 KKKLN
+59 KQSMKELEKAVRSGSDGAREAFLAQQTKLESLN
-64 DFNKEALKGSKEAKD
+64 NEYKRLTKLQSEALKSESLNNEYKEKIKQRREALESLNNEYK
-79 AYVEQYKALKRLEDE
+79 EQVKLQ
-94 KKSLTKEVKK
+94 KEV
-104 LTAEDDK
+104 
-111 FLDNSKKKSDAL
+111 
-123 AKQQKEMEN
+123 
-132 LRKENERLLKLQQE
+132 LRG
-146 AATAEKELSN
+146 EKEFQTTM
-156 ARSRNSN
+156 SRNSN
-163 ANAGL
+163 ANAGAGL
-168 GMGSAAG
+168 SGAAG

-193 GDLLGNMT
+193 GDLMGGMAT
-201 SSAFGSTIGGAVGSI
+201 SAFGSTVGGAIGSI

-241 GGLTGAIKSLSD
+241 GGLTGAIQAL
-253 HQNQMDGLY
+253 NN
-262 RQEVQSLYNDSITDM
+262 RQQQADDLFRNEVQSLYNTTTAEMQDK
-277 ENRISIGSS
+277 ISNGSAY
-286 IAAEREMYQRGFET
+286 AAERENYKRNYASMTDDEM
-300 TLGKEAGDKLYADIK
+300 GKKLYESIMK
-315 EFGDKTAYDTTA
+315 YGDTTPYDTSV
-327 MLGKGKEMLAYGI
+327 MLGKGMEMLSYGI
-340 EGKNVMELMGIIG
+340 DKKNVPEFMDIIG
-353 DIAGGNTNNFSGL
+353 NIAMGDANKFSGL
-366 SYAISQSLA
+366 SYAISQSMA

-388 NYGLN
+388 GYGFN
-393 PLEFVAKDQGISVAE
+393 PLEFVAKNQGVSIAE
-408 ATKLMSDGKITADML
+408 ATKMMSDGKITSDML
-423 MDAMRLAVS
+423 VEALRTATS
-432 EGERFFNG
+432 EGERYHDAV
-440 TNALSDTYEAMS
+440 NAMSDTFS
-452 GQLESAWNNLEAAAG
+452 GLQGQLESAKKNIEIAMGEGYNEA
-467 EKYNAVRKDGM
+467 RKKGM
-478 TKEIETLTG
+478 EKEIEAYNGDLG
-487 ENADKMKKAYEMV
+487 EKMKNAYSMV
-500 GAYEAEMENRHQQ
+500 GAYEAEMENQYQQ
-513 NIINSMENAAKLIE
+513 SIINAMQDATKRIE
-527 EQGLTGIEAEKV
+527 EEGLTGIEAEKV

-600 LSNAAS
+600 LSNATS

-642 AAGLKRVPY
+642 AAGLKRVPH

-658 HEGESVL
+658 HEGERVL

>member
-9 VFKANDKLS
+9 VFKASDKLS
-18 ESVKGMR
+18 DSLRQMRKGVK
-25 GSVNGLR
+25 SLET
-32 ADVESFKKLKDET
+32 DVEH
-45 FDKEARIQLDINDA
+45 
-59 KKKLN
+59 
-64 DFNKEALKGSKEAKD
+64 
-79 AYVEQYKALKRLEDE
+79 YK
-94 KKSLTKEVKK
+94 
-104 LTAEDDK
+104 
-111 FLDNSKKKSDAL
+111 
-123 AKQQKEMEN
+123 
-132 LRKENERLLKLQQE
+132 KLQQRVFE
-146 AATAEKELSN
+146 EKAQVKLDITQAKQNMKELEKAVRNGSEGARDAFLEQQTALESLNDEYKRLSNLQSEVLRGEKEIQTTM
-156 ARSRNSN
+156 SRNSN
-163 ANAGL
+163 ANAGSGVGAGL
-168 GMGSAAG
+168 IGAAG

-181 KAGLGSMLGGAV
+181 KAGLGSMLGGAA

-241 GGLTGAIKSLSD
+241 GGLTGAIQALNNKQQQQADDLFR
-253 HQNQMDGLY
+253 N
-262 RQEVQSLYNDSITDM
+262 EVQSLYNTTTAEMQDK
-277 ENRISIGSS
+277 ISNGSAY
-286 IAAEREMYQRGFET
+286 AAERENYKRNYASMTDDET
-300 TLGKEAGDKLYADIK
+300 GKKLYESIMK
-315 EFGDKTAYDTTA
+315 YGDTTPYDTSV
-327 MLGKGKEMLAYGI
+327 MLGKGMEMLSYGI
-340 EGKNVMELMGIIG
+340 DKKNVPEFMDIIG
-353 DIAGGNTNNFSGL
+353 NIAMGDANKFSGL
-366 SYAISQSLA
+366 SYAISQSMA

-388 NYGLN
+388 GYGFN
-393 PLEFVAKDQGISVAE
+393 PLEYIAKNKGISIAE
-408 ATKLMSDGKITADML
+408 ASELMSDGKITSDML
-423 MDAMRLAVS
+423 VEALRTATS
-432 EGERFFNG
+432 EGERYHDAV
-440 TNALSDTYEAMS
+440 NAMSDTFS
-452 GQLESAWNNLEAAAG
+452 GLQGQLESAKKNIEIAMGEGYNEA
-467 EKYNAVRKDGM
+467 RKKGM
-478 TKEIETLTG
+478 EKEIEAYNGDLG
-487 ENADKMKKAYEMV
+487 EKMKNAYSMV
-500 GAYEAEMENRHQQ
+500 GAYEAEMENQYQQ
-513 NIINSMENAAKLIE
+513 SIINAMQDATKRIE
-527 EQGLTGIEAEKV
+527 EEGLTGIEAEKV

-600 LSNAAS
+600 LSNATS
-606 DVRAQIS
+606 DVRAKIN
-613 KEGVS
+613 ENGVT
-618 GYINSIFANAY
+618 GFINSIFENSY
-629 KGTPGGVSSSRKH
+629 NGTPGNYYGPPKPKRSN

-651 DGYVAEL
+651 DGYITEL
-658 HEGESVL
+658 HEGERVL

-670 DKRSGGS
+670 DKEGGGS

>member
-9 VFKANDKLS
+9 VFKASDKLS
-18 ESVKGMR
+18 DSLRQMRRGVKSLES
-25 GSVNGLR
+25 
-32 ADVESFKKLKDET
+32 DVEH
-45 FDKEARIQLDINDA
+45 
-59 KKKLN
+59 
-64 DFNKEALKGSKEAKD
+64 
-79 AYVEQYKALKRLEDE
+79 YK
-94 KKSLTKEVKK
+94 
-104 LTAEDDK
+104 
-111 FLDNSKKKSDAL
+111 
-123 AKQQKEMEN
+123 
-132 LRKENERLLKLQQE
+132 KLQQQVFQE
-146 AATAEKELSN
+146 KAQVKLDITQAKQNMKELEKAVRNGSEGARDAFLEQQTALESLNDEYKRLSNLQSEVLRGEKEIQTTM
-156 ARSRNSN
+156 SRNSN
-163 ANAGL
+163 ANAGSGVGAGL
-168 GMGSAAG
+168 IGAAG

-193 GDLLGNMT
+193 GDLMGGMAT
-201 SSAFGSTIGGAVGSI
+201 SAFGSTVGGAIGSI

-229 AGPIGTAVGAAV
+229 AGPIGAAVGAAV

-277 ENRISIGSS
+277 ENRISTGSS

-315 EFGDKTAYDTTA
+315 EFGDKTAYDTTT

-527 EQGLTGIEAEKV
+527 EQGLTDIEAEKV

-600 LSNAAS
+600 LSNATS

-670 DKRSGGS
+670 DKEGGGS

>member
-9 VFKANDKLS
+9 VFKASDKLS
-18 ESVKGMR
+18 DSLRQMRRGVKSLES
-25 GSVNGLR
+25 
-32 ADVESFKKLKDET
+32 DVEH
-45 FDKEARIQLDINDA
+45 
-59 KKKLN
+59 
-64 DFNKEALKGSKEAKD
+64 
-79 AYVEQYKALKRLEDE
+79 YK
-94 KKSLTKEVKK
+94 
-104 LTAEDDK
+104 
-111 FLDNSKKKSDAL
+111 
-123 AKQQKEMEN
+123 
-132 LRKENERLLKLQQE
+132 KLQQQVFQE
-146 AATAEKELSN
+146 KAQVKLDITQAKQNMKELEKAVRNGSEGARDAFLEQQTALESLNDEYKRLSNLQSEVLRGEKEIQTTM
-156 ARSRNSN
+156 SRNSN
-163 ANAGL
+163 ANAGSGVGAGL
-168 GMGSAAG
+168 IGAAG

-193 GDLLGNMT
+193 GDLMGGMAT
-201 SSAFGSTIGGAVGSI
+201 SAFGSTVGGAIGSI

-229 AGPIGTAVGAAV
+229 AGPIGAAVGAAV

-277 ENRISIGSS
+277 ENRISNGSS

-300 TLGKEAGDKLYADIK
+300 TLGKEAGNKLYADIK
-315 EFGDKTAYDTTA
+315 EFGDKTAYDTTT

-452 GQLESAWNNLEAAAG
+452 GQLESAWNNLEVAAG

-527 EQGLTGIEAEKV
+527 E
-539 MWEAK
+539 
-544 TQAEIDYKNSE
+544 
-555 EYQKK
+555 
-560 LQAEKSLVANIQSSL
+560 
-575 TESGEYVK
+575 
-583 FGQAMADQ
+583 
-591 FSKGWQSGR
+591 
-600 LSNAAS
+600 
-606 DVRAQIS
+606 
-613 KEGVS
+613 
-618 GYINSIFANAY
+618 
-629 KGTPGGVSSSRKH
+629 
-642 AAGLKRVPY
+642 
-651 DGYVAEL
+651 
-658 HEGESVL
+658 
-665 TRVEA
+665 
-670 DKRSGGS
+670 
-677 VTIAKL
+677 
-683 ADQIVVREEADID
+683 
-696 KIARALVRN
+696 
-705 MQNMRESF
+705 
-713 VGA
+713 

>member
-9 VFKANDKLS
+9 VFKASDKLS
-18 ESVKGMR
+18 DSLRQMRKGVK
-25 GSVNGLR
+25 SLET
-32 ADVESFKKLKDET
+32 DVEH
-45 FDKEARIQLDINDA
+45 
-59 KKKLN
+59 
-64 DFNKEALKGSKEAKD
+64 
-79 AYVEQYKALKRLEDE
+79 YK
-94 KKSLTKEVKK
+94 
-104 LTAEDDK
+104 
-111 FLDNSKKKSDAL
+111 
-123 AKQQKEMEN
+123 
-132 LRKENERLLKLQQE
+132 KLQQRVFE
-146 AATAEKELSN
+146 EKAQVKLDITQAKQNMKELEKAVRNGSEGARDAFLEQQTALESLNDEYKRLSNLQSEVLRGEKEIQTTM
-156 ARSRNSN
+156 SRNSN
-163 ANAGL
+163 ANAGSGVGAGL
-168 GMGSAAG
+168 MGAAG

-193 GDLLGNMT
+193 GDLMGGMAT
-201 SSAFGSTIGGAVGSI
+201 SAFGSTVGGAIGSI

-253 HQNQMDGLY
+253 HQNQIDSLY

-277 ENRISIGSS
+277 ENRISNGSS

-315 EFGDKTAYDTTA
+315 EFGDKTAYDTTT

-527 EQGLTGIEAEKV
+527 EQGLTDIEAEKV

-600 LSNAAS
+600 LSNATS

>member
-9 VFKANDKLS
+9 VFKASDKLS
-18 ESVKGMR
+18 DSLRQMRKGVK
-25 GSVNGLR
+25 SLET
-32 ADVESFKKLKDET
+32 DVEH
-45 FDKEARIQLDINDA
+45 
-59 KKKLN
+59 
-64 DFNKEALKGSKEAKD
+64 
-79 AYVEQYKALKRLEDE
+79 YK
-94 KKSLTKEVKK
+94 
-104 LTAEDDK
+104 
-111 FLDNSKKKSDAL
+111 
-123 AKQQKEMEN
+123 
-132 LRKENERLLKLQQE
+132 KLQQRVFE
-146 AATAEKELSN
+146 EKAQVKLDITQAKQNMKELEKAVRNGSEGARDAFLEQQTALESLNDEYKRLSNLQSEVLRGEKEIQTTM
-156 ARSRNSN
+156 SRNSN
-163 ANAGL
+163 ANAGSGVGAGL
-168 GMGSAAG
+168 IGAAG

-181 KAGLGSMLGGAV
+181 KAGLGSMLSGAA

-241 GGLTGAIKSLSD
+241 GGLTGAIQALNNKQQQADDLFR
-253 HQNQMDGLY
+253 N
-262 RQEVQSLYNDSITDM
+262 EVQSLYNTTTAEMQDK
-277 ENRISIGSS
+277 ISNGSAY
-286 IAAEREMYQRGFET
+286 AAERENYKRNYASMTDDET
-300 TLGKEAGDKLYADIK
+300 GKKLYESIMK
-315 EFGDKTAYDTTA
+315 YGDTTPYDTSV
-327 MLGKGKEMLAYGI
+327 MLGKGMEMLSYGI
-340 EGKNVMELMGIIG
+340 DKKNVPEFMDIIG
-353 DIAGGNTNNFSGL
+353 NIAMGDANKFSGL
-366 SYAISQSLA
+366 SYAISQSMA

-388 NYGLN
+388 GYGFN
-393 PLEFVAKDQGISVAE
+393 PLEYVAKNKGISIAE
-408 ATKLMSDGKITADML
+408 ASELMSDGKITSDML
-423 MDAMRLAVS
+423 VEALRTATS
-432 EGERFFNG
+432 EGERYHDAV
-440 TNALSDTYEAMS
+440 NAMSDTFS
-452 GQLESAWNNLEAAAG
+452 GLQGQLESAKKNIEIAMGEGYNEA
-467 EKYNAVRKDGM
+467 RKKGM
-478 TKEIETLTG
+478 EKEIEAYNGDLG
-487 ENADKMKKAYEMV
+487 EKMKNAYSMV
-500 GAYEAEMENRHQQ
+500 GAYEAEMENQYQQ
-513 NIINSMENAAKLIE
+513 SIINAMQDATKRIE
-527 EQGLTGIEAEKV
+527 EEGLTGIEAEKV

-600 LSNAAS
+600 LSNATS

-613 KEGVS
+613 KEGVT

-651 DGYVAEL
+651 DGYITEL
-658 HEGESVL
+658 HEGERVL

-670 DKRSGGS
+670 DKEGGGS

>member
-9 VFKANDKLS
+9 VFKASDKLS
-18 ESVKGMR
+18 DSLRQMRKGVK
-25 GSVNGLR
+25 SLET
-32 ADVESFKKLKDET
+32 DVEH
-45 FDKEARIQLDINDA
+45 
-59 KKKLN
+59 
-64 DFNKEALKGSKEAKD
+64 
-79 AYVEQYKALKRLEDE
+79 YK
-94 KKSLTKEVKK
+94 
-104 LTAEDDK
+104 
-111 FLDNSKKKSDAL
+111 
-123 AKQQKEMEN
+123 
-132 LRKENERLLKLQQE
+132 KLQQRVFE
-146 AATAEKELSN
+146 EKAQVKLDITQAKQNMKELEKAVRNGSEGARDAFLEQQTALESLNDEYKRLSNLQSEVLRGEKEIQTTM
-156 ARSRNSN
+156 SRNSN
-163 ANAGL
+163 ANAGSGVGAGL
-168 GMGSAAG
+168 MGAAG

-193 GDLLGNMT
+193 GDLMGGMAT
-201 SSAFGSTIGGAVGSI
+201 SAFGSTVGGAIGSI

-253 HQNQMDGLY
+253 HQNQMDSLY

-277 ENRISIGSS
+277 ENRISNGSS

-315 EFGDKTAYDTTA
+315 EFGDKTAYDTTT

-527 EQGLTGIEAEKV
+527 EQGLTDIEAEKV

-600 LSNAAS
+600 LSNATS

-683 ADQIVVREEADID
+683 ADQIVVQEEADID

>member
-9 VFKANDKLS
+9 VFKASDKLS
-18 ESVKGMR
+18 DSLRQMRKGVK
-25 GSVNGLR
+25 SLET
-32 ADVESFKKLKDET
+32 DVEH
-45 FDKEARIQLDINDA
+45 
-59 KKKLN
+59 
-64 DFNKEALKGSKEAKD
+64 
-79 AYVEQYKALKRLEDE
+79 YK
-94 KKSLTKEVKK
+94 
-104 LTAEDDK
+104 
-111 FLDNSKKKSDAL
+111 
-123 AKQQKEMEN
+123 
-132 LRKENERLLKLQQE
+132 KLQQRVFE
-146 AATAEKELSN
+146 EKAQVKLDITQAKQNMKELEKAVRNGSEGARDAFLEQQTALESLNDEYKRLTNLQSEVLRGEKELKN
-156 ARSRNSN
+156 TMSRNSN
-163 ANAGL
+163 ANAGS
-168 GMGSAAG
+168 GVGAG
-175 MMKSLA
+175 LIGTASMMKSLA
-181 KAGLGSMLGGAV
+181 KAGLGSMLGSAA

-241 GGLTGAIKSLSD
+241 GGLTGAIQALNNKQQQADDLFR
-253 HQNQMDGLY
+253 N
-262 RQEVQSLYNDSITDM
+262 EVQSLYNTTTAEMQDK
-277 ENRISIGSS
+277 ISNGSAY
-286 IAAEREMYQRGFET
+286 AAERENYKRNYASMTDDET
-300 TLGKEAGDKLYADIK
+300 GKKLYESIMK
-315 EFGDKTAYDTTA
+315 YGDTTPYDTSV
-327 MLGKGKEMLAYGI
+327 MLGKGMEMLSYGI
-340 EGKNVMELMGIIG
+340 DKKNVPEFMDIIG
-353 DIAGGNTNNFSGL
+353 NIAMGDANKFSGL
-366 SYAISQSLA
+366 SYAISQSMA

-388 NYGLN
+388 GYGFN
-393 PLEFVAKDQGISVAE
+393 PLEYVAKNKGISIAE
-408 ATKLMSDGKITADML
+408 ASELMSDGKITSDML
-423 MDAMRLAVS
+423 VEALRTATS
-432 EGERFFNG
+432 EGERYHDAV
-440 TNALSDTYEAMS
+440 NAMSDTFS
-452 GQLESAWNNLEAAAG
+452 GLQGQLESAKKNIEIAMGEGYNEA
-467 EKYNAVRKDGM
+467 RKKGM
-478 TKEIETLTG
+478 EKEIEAYNGDLG
-487 ENADKMKKAYEMV
+487 EKMKNAYSMV
-500 GAYEAEMENRHQQ
+500 GAYEAEMENQYQQ
-513 NIINSMENAAKLIE
+513 SIINAMQDATKRIE
-527 EQGLTGIEAEKV
+527 EEGLTGIEAEKV

-575 TESGEYVK
+575 SESGEYVK

>member
-9 VFKANDKLS
+9 VFKASDKLS
-18 ESVKGMR
+18 DSLRQMRKGVK
-25 GSVNGLR
+25 SLET
-32 ADVESFKKLKDET
+32 DVEH
-45 FDKEARIQLDINDA
+45 
-59 KKKLN
+59 
-64 DFNKEALKGSKEAKD
+64 
-79 AYVEQYKALKRLEDE
+79 YK
-94 KKSLTKEVKK
+94 
-104 LTAEDDK
+104 
-111 FLDNSKKKSDAL
+111 
-123 AKQQKEMEN
+123 
-132 LRKENERLLKLQQE
+132 KLQQRVFE
-146 AATAEKELSN
+146 EKAQVKLDITQAKQNMKELEKAVRNGSEGARDAFLEQQTALESLNDEYKRLTNLQSEVLRGEKELKN
-156 ARSRNSN
+156 TMSRNSN
-163 ANAGL
+163 ANAGSGVGAGL
-168 GMGSAAG
+168 IGAAS

-181 KAGLGSMLGGAV
+181 KAGLGSMLGSAA

-241 GGLTGAIKSLSD
+241 GGLTGAIQALNNKQQQADDLFR
-253 HQNQMDGLY
+253 N
-262 RQEVQSLYNDSITDM
+262 EVQSLYNTTTAEMQDK
-277 ENRISIGSS
+277 ISNGSAY
-286 IAAEREMYQRGFET
+286 AAERENYKRNYASMTDDET
-300 TLGKEAGDKLYADIK
+300 GKKLYESIMK
-315 EFGDKTAYDTTA
+315 YGDTTPYDTSV
-327 MLGKGKEMLAYGI
+327 MLGKGMEMLSYGI
-340 EGKNVMELMGIIG
+340 DKKNVPEFMDIIG
-353 DIAGGNTNNFSGL
+353 NIAMGDANKFSGL
-366 SYAISQSLA
+366 SYAISQSMA

-388 NYGLN
+388 GYGFN
-393 PLEFVAKDQGISVAE
+393 PLEYVAKNKGISIAE
-408 ATKLMSDGKITADML
+408 ASELMSDGKITSDML
-423 MDAMRLAVS
+423 VEALRTATS
-432 EGERFFNG
+432 EGERYHDAV
-440 TNALSDTYEAMS
+440 NAMSDTFS
-452 GQLESAWNNLEAAAG
+452 GLQGQLESAKKNIEIAMGEGYNEA
-467 EKYNAVRKDGM
+467 RKKGM
-478 TKEIETLTG
+478 EKEIEAYNGDLG
-487 ENADKMKKAYEMV
+487 EKMKNAYSMV
-500 GAYEAEMENRHQQ
+500 GAYEAEMENQYQQ
-513 NIINSMENAAKLIE
+513 SIINAMQDATKRIE
-527 EQGLTGIEAEKV
+527 EEGLTGIEAEKV

-575 TESGEYVK
+575 SESGEYVK

>member
-32 ADVESFKKLKDET
+32 ADVESFKKLKDEA
-45 FDKEARIQLDINDA
+45 FGKEAKIQIDIENT
-59 KKKLN
+59 KKQLKDLK
-64 DFNKEALKGSKEAKD
+64 KEAVKGSKEAEE

-94 KKSLTKEVKK
+94 KKSLTKEMKN
-104 LTAEDDK
+104 LTAEEDK
-111 FLDNSKKKSDAL
+111 FLDNSKKKSDVF

-193 GDLLGNMT
+193 GDLMGGMAT
-201 SSAFGSTIGGAVGSI
+201 SAFGSVVGGAIGSI

-241 GGLTGAIKSLSD
+241 GGLTGAIQALNNKQQQADDLFR
-253 HQNQMDGLY
+253 N
-262 RQEVQSLYNDSITDM
+262 EVQSLYNTTTAEMQDK
-277 ENRISIGSS
+277 ISNGSAY
-286 IAAEREMYQRGFET
+286 AAERENYKRNYASMTDDET
-300 TLGKEAGDKLYADIK
+300 GKKLYESIMK
-315 EFGDKTAYDTTA
+315 YGDTTPYDTSV
-327 MLGKGKEMLAYGI
+327 MLGKGMEMLSYGI
-340 EGKNVMELMGIIG
+340 DKKNVPEFMDIIG
-353 DIAGGNTNNFSGL
+353 NIAMGDANKFSGL
-366 SYAISQSLA
+366 SYAISQSMA

-388 NYGLN
+388 GYGFN
-393 PLEFVAKDQGISVAE
+393 PLEYVAKNKGISIAE
-408 ATKLMSDGKITADML
+408 ASELMSDGKITSDML
-423 MDAMRLAVS
+423 VEALRTATS
-432 EGERFFNG
+432 EGERYHDAV
-440 TNALSDTYEAMS
+440 NAMSDTFS
-452 GQLESAWNNLEAAAG
+452 GLQGQLESAKKNIEIAMGEGYNEA
-467 EKYNAVRKDGM
+467 RKKGM
-478 TKEIETLTG
+478 EKEIEAYNGDLG
-487 ENADKMKKAYEMV
+487 EKMKNAYSMV
-500 GAYEAEMENRHQQ
+500 GAYEAEMENQYQQ
-513 NIINSMENAAKLIE
+513 SIINAMQDATKRIE
-527 EQGLTGIEAEKV
+527 EEGLTGIEAEKV

-600 LSNAAS
+600 LSNATS

-613 KEGVS
+613 KEGVT

-629 KGTPGGVSSSRKH
+629 KGTPGGVSTSRKH

>member
-9 VFKANDKLS
+9 VFKASDKLS
-18 ESVKGMR
+18 DSLRQMRKGVK
-25 GSVNGLR
+25 SLET
-32 ADVESFKKLKDET
+32 DVEH
-45 FDKEARIQLDINDA
+45 
-59 KKKLN
+59 
-64 DFNKEALKGSKEAKD
+64 
-79 AYVEQYKALKRLEDE
+79 YK
-94 KKSLTKEVKK
+94 
-104 LTAEDDK
+104 
-111 FLDNSKKKSDAL
+111 
-123 AKQQKEMEN
+123 
-132 LRKENERLLKLQQE
+132 KLQQRVFE
-146 AATAEKELSN
+146 EKAQVKLDITQAKQNMKELEKAVRNGSEGARDAFLEQQTALESLNDEYKRLSNLQSEVLRGEKEIQTTM
-156 ARSRNSN
+156 SRNSN
-163 ANAGL
+163 ANAGSGVGAGL
-168 GMGSAAG
+168 MGAAG

-193 GDLLGNMT
+193 GDLMGGMAT
-201 SSAFGSTIGGAVGSI
+201 SAFGSTVGGAIGSI

-253 HQNQMDGLY
+253 HQNQMDSLY

-277 ENRISIGSS
+277 ENRISNGSS

-315 EFGDKTAYDTTA
+315 EFGDKTAYDTTT

-487 ENADKMKKAYEMV
+487 ENADKMKKAYERV

-527 EQGLTGIEAEKV
+527 EQGLTDIEAEKV

-600 LSNAAS
+600 LSNATS

>member
-9 VFKANDKLS
+9 VFKASDKLS
-18 ESVKGMR
+18 DSLRQMRKGVK
-25 GSVNGLR
+25 SLET
-32 ADVESFKKLKDET
+32 DVEH
-45 FDKEARIQLDINDA
+45 
-59 KKKLN
+59 
-64 DFNKEALKGSKEAKD
+64 
-79 AYVEQYKALKRLEDE
+79 YK
-94 KKSLTKEVKK
+94 
-104 LTAEDDK
+104 
-111 FLDNSKKKSDAL
+111 
-123 AKQQKEMEN
+123 
-132 LRKENERLLKLQQE
+132 KLQQRVFE
-146 AATAEKELSN
+146 EKAQVKLDITQAKQNMKELEKAVRNGSEGARDAFLEQQTALESLNDEYKRLSNLQSEVLRGEKEIQTTM
-156 ARSRNSN
+156 SRNSN
-163 ANAGL
+163 ANAGSGVGAGL
-168 GMGSAAG
+168 IGAAG

-193 GDLLGNMT
+193 GDLMGGMAT
-201 SSAFGSTIGGAVGSI
+201 SAFGSTVGGAIGSI

-241 GGLTGAIKSLSD
+241 GGLTGAIQALNNKQQQADDLFR
-253 HQNQMDGLY
+253 N
-262 RQEVQSLYNDSITDM
+262 EVQSLYNTTTAEMQDK
-277 ENRISIGSS
+277 ISNGSAY
-286 IAAEREMYQRGFET
+286 AAERENYKRNYASMTDDET
-300 TLGKEAGDKLYADIK
+300 GKKLYESIMKYGDTTPYDTSVTLGKG
-315 EFGDKTAYDTTA
+315 
-327 MLGKGKEMLAYGI
+327 MEMLSYGI
-340 EGKNVMELMGIIG
+340 DKKNVPEFMDIIG
-353 DIAGGNTNNFSGL
+353 NIAMGDANKFSGL
-366 SYAISQSLA
+366 SYAISQSMA

-388 NYGLN
+388 GYGFN
-393 PLEFVAKDQGISVAE
+393 PLEYVAKNKGISIAE
-408 ATKLMSDGKITADML
+408 ASELMSDGKITSDML
-423 MDAMRLAVS
+423 VEALRTATS
-432 EGERFFNG
+432 EGERYHDAV
-440 TNALSDTYEAMS
+440 NAMSDTFS
-452 GQLESAWNNLEAAAG
+452 GLQGQLESAKKNIEIAMGEGYNEA
-467 EKYNAVRKDGM
+467 RKKGM
-478 TKEIETLTG
+478 EKEIEAYNGDLG
-487 ENADKMKKAYEMV
+487 EKMKNAYSMV
-500 GAYEAEMENRHQQ
+500 GAYEAEMENQYQQ
-513 NIINSMENAAKLIE
+513 SIINAMQDATKRIE
-527 EQGLTGIEAEKV
+527 EEGLTGIEAEKV

-600 LSNAAS
+600 LSNATS
-606 DVRAQIS
+606 DVRAKIS

>member
-9 VFKANDKLS
+9 VFKASDKLS
-18 ESVKGMR
+18 DSLRQMRKGVK
-25 GSVNGLR
+25 SLET
-32 ADVESFKKLKDET
+32 DVEH
-45 FDKEARIQLDINDA
+45 
-59 KKKLN
+59 
-64 DFNKEALKGSKEAKD
+64 
-79 AYVEQYKALKRLEDE
+79 YK
-94 KKSLTKEVKK
+94 
-104 LTAEDDK
+104 
-111 FLDNSKKKSDAL
+111 
-123 AKQQKEMEN
+123 
-132 LRKENERLLKLQQE
+132 KLQQRVFE
-146 AATAEKELSN
+146 EKAQVKLDITQAKQNMKELEKAVRNGSEGARDAFLEQQTALESLNDEYKRLSNLQSEVLRGEKEIQTTM
-156 ARSRNSN
+156 SRNSN
-163 ANAGL
+163 ANAGSGVGAGL
-168 GMGSAAG
+168 IGAAS

-181 KAGLGSMLGGAV
+181 KAGLGSMLGGAA

-241 GGLTGAIKSLSD
+241 GGLTGAIQALNNKQQQADDLFR
-253 HQNQMDGLY
+253 N
-262 RQEVQSLYNDSITDM
+262 EVQSLYNTTTAEMQDK
-277 ENRISIGSS
+277 ISNGSAY
-286 IAAEREMYQRGFET
+286 AAERENYKRNYASMTDDET
-300 TLGKEAGDKLYADIK
+300 GKKLYESIMK
-315 EFGDKTAYDTTA
+315 YGDTTPYDTSV
-327 MLGKGKEMLAYGI
+327 MLGKGMEMLSYGI
-340 EGKNVMELMGIIG
+340 DKKNVPEFMDIIG
-353 DIAGGNTNNFSGL
+353 NIAMGDANKFSGL
-366 SYAISQSLA
+366 SYAISQSMA

-388 NYGLN
+388 GYGFN
-393 PLEFVAKDQGISVAE
+393 PLEYVAKNKGISIAE
-408 ATKLMSDGKITADML
+408 ASELMSDGKITSDML
-423 MDAMRLAVS
+423 VEALRTATS
-432 EGERFFNG
+432 EGERYHDAV
-440 TNALSDTYEAMS
+440 NAMSDTFS
-452 GQLESAWNNLEAAAG
+452 GLQGQLESAKKNIEIAMGEGYNEA
-467 EKYNAVRKDGM
+467 RKKGM
-478 TKEIETLTG
+478 EKEIEAYNGDLG
-487 ENADKMKKAYEMV
+487 EKMKNAYSMV
-500 GAYEAEMENRHQQ
+500 GAYEAEMENQYQQ
-513 NIINSMENAAKLIE
+513 SIINAMQDATKRIE
-527 EQGLTGIEAEKV
+527 EEGLTGIEAEKV

-575 TESGEYVK
+575 SESGEYVK

>member
-1 MGNRDVSI
+1 MGNRDVSV
-9 VFKANDKLS
+9 VFKASDKLS
-18 ESVKGMR
+18 DSLRQMRQGVK
-25 GSVNGLR
+25 SLET
-32 ADVESFKKLKDET
+32 DVEH
-45 FDKEARIQLDINDA
+45 
-59 KKKLN
+59 
-64 DFNKEALKGSKEAKD
+64 
-79 AYVEQYKALKRLEDE
+79 YK
-94 KKSLTKEVKK
+94 
-104 LTAEDDK
+104 
-111 FLDNSKKKSDAL
+111 
-123 AKQQKEMEN
+123 
-132 LRKENERLLKLQQE
+132 KLQQQVFQE
-146 AATAEKELSN
+146 KAQVKLDITQAKQNMKELEKAVRNGSEGARDAFLEQQTALESLNDEYKRLSNLQSEVLRGEKEIQTTM
-156 ARSRNSN
+156 SRNSN
-163 ANAGL
+163 ANAGSGVGAGL
-168 GMGSAAG
+168 IGAAG

-181 KAGLGSMLGGAV
+181 KAGLGSMLGGAA

-241 GGLTGAIKSLSD
+241 GGLTGAIQAL
-253 HQNQMDGLY
+253 NN
-262 RQEVQSLYNDSITDM
+262 RQQQADDLFRNEVQSLYNTTTAEMQDK
-277 ENRISIGSS
+277 ISNGSAY
-286 IAAEREMYQRGFET
+286 AAERENYKRNYASMTDDET
-300 TLGKEAGDKLYADIK
+300 GKKLYESIMK
-315 EFGDKTAYDTTA
+315 YGDTTPYDTSV
-327 MLGKGKEMLAYGI
+327 MLGKGMEMLSYGI
-340 EGKNVMELMGIIG
+340 DKKNVPEFMDIIG
-353 DIAGGNTNNFSGL
+353 NIAMGDANKFSGL
-366 SYAISQSLA
+366 SYAISQSMA

-388 NYGLN
+388 GYGFN
-393 PLEFVAKDQGISVAE
+393 PLEFVAKNQGVSIAE
-408 ATKLMSDGKITADML
+408 ATKMMSEGKITSDML
-423 MDAMRLAVS
+423 VEALRTATS
-432 EGERFFNG
+432 EGERYHDAV
-440 TNALSDTYEAMS
+440 NAMSDTFS
-452 GQLESAWNNLEAAAG
+452 GLQGQLESAKKNIEIAMGEGYNEA
-467 EKYNAVRKDGM
+467 RKKGM
-478 TKEIETLTG
+478 EKEIEAYNGDLG
-487 ENADKMKKAYEMV
+487 EKMKNAYSMV
-500 GAYEAEMENRHQQ
+500 GAYEAEMENQYQQ
-513 NIINSMENAAKLIE
+513 SIINAMQDATKRIE
-527 EQGLTGIEAEKV
+527 EEGLTGIEAEKV

-600 LSNAAS
+600 LSNATS

>member
-9 VFKANDKLS
+9 VFKASDKLS
-18 ESVKGMR
+18 DSLRQMRKGVK
-25 GSVNGLR
+25 SLET
-32 ADVESFKKLKDET
+32 DVEH
-45 FDKEARIQLDINDA
+45 
-59 KKKLN
+59 
-64 DFNKEALKGSKEAKD
+64 
-79 AYVEQYKALKRLEDE
+79 YK
-94 KKSLTKEVKK
+94 
-104 LTAEDDK
+104 
-111 FLDNSKKKSDAL
+111 
-123 AKQQKEMEN
+123 
-132 LRKENERLLKLQQE
+132 KLQQRVFE
-146 AATAEKELSN
+146 EKAQVKLDITQAKQNMKELEKAVRNGSEGARDAFLEQQTALESLNDEYKRLSNLQSEVLRGEKEIQTTM
-156 ARSRNSN
+156 SRNSN
-163 ANAGL
+163 ANAGSGVGAGL
-168 GMGSAAG
+168 IGAAG

-181 KAGLGSMLGGAV
+181 KAGLGSMLGGAA

-229 AGPIGTAVGAAV
+229 AGPIGTAVGTAV
-241 GGLTGAIKSLSD
+241 GGLTGAIQALNNKQQQADDLFR
-253 HQNQMDGLY
+253 N
-262 RQEVQSLYNDSITDM
+262 EVQSLYNTTTAEMQDK
-277 ENRISIGSS
+277 ISNGSAY
-286 IAAEREMYQRGFET
+286 AAERENYKRNYASMTDDET
-300 TLGKEAGDKLYADIK
+300 GKKLYESIMK
-315 EFGDKTAYDTTA
+315 YGDTTPYDTSV
-327 MLGKGKEMLAYGI
+327 MLGKGMEMLSYGI
-340 EGKNVMELMGIIG
+340 DKKNVPEFMDIIG
-353 DIAGGNTNNFSGL
+353 NIAMGDANKFSGL
-366 SYAISQSLA
+366 SYAISQSMA

-388 NYGLN
+388 GYGFN
-393 PLEFVAKDQGISVAE
+393 PLEFGAKNQGVSIAE
-408 ATKLMSDGKITADML
+408 ATKMMSDGKITSDML
-423 MDAMRLAVS
+423 VEALRTATS
-432 EGERFFNG
+432 EGERYHDAV
-440 TNALSDTYEAMS
+440 NAMSDTFS
-452 GQLESAWNNLEAAAG
+452 GLQGQLESAKKNIEIAMGEGYNEA
-467 EKYNAVRKDGM
+467 RKKGM
-478 TKEIETLTG
+478 EKEIEAYNGDLG
-487 ENADKMKKAYEMV
+487 EKMKNAYSMV
-500 GAYEAEMENRHQQ
+500 GAYEAEMENQYQQ
-513 NIINSMENAAKLIE
+513 SIINAMQDATKRIE
-527 EQGLTGIEAEKV
+527 EEGLTGIEAEKV

-600 LSNAAS
+600 LSNATS

-670 DKRSGGS
+670 DKEGGGS

>member
-1 MGNRDVSI
+1 MGNRDVSV
-9 VFKANDKLS
+9 VFKASDKLS
-18 ESVKGMR
+18 DSLRQMRQGVK
-25 GSVNGLR
+25 SLET
-32 ADVESFKKLKDET
+32 DVEH
-45 FDKEARIQLDINDA
+45 
-59 KKKLN
+59 
-64 DFNKEALKGSKEAKD
+64 
-79 AYVEQYKALKRLEDE
+79 YK
-94 KKSLTKEVKK
+94 
-104 LTAEDDK
+104 
-111 FLDNSKKKSDAL
+111 
-123 AKQQKEMEN
+123 
-132 LRKENERLLKLQQE
+132 KLQQQVFQE
-146 AATAEKELSN
+146 KAQVKLDITQAKQNMKELEKAVRNGSEGARDAFLEQQTALESLNDEYKRLSNLQSEVLRGEKEIQTTM
-156 ARSRNSN
+156 SRNSN
-163 ANAGL
+163 ANAGSGVGAGL
-168 GMGSAAG
+168 IGAAG

-181 KAGLGSMLGGAV
+181 KAGLGSMLGGAA

-241 GGLTGAIKSLSD
+241 GELTGAIQAL
-253 HQNQMDGLY
+253 NN
-262 RQEVQSLYNDSITDM
+262 RQQQADDLFRNEVQSLYNTTTAEMQDK
-277 ENRISIGSS
+277 ISNGSAY
-286 IAAEREMYQRGFET
+286 AAERENYKRNYASMTDDET
-300 TLGKEAGDKLYADIK
+300 GKKLYESIMK
-315 EFGDKTAYDTTA
+315 YGDTTPYDTSV
-327 MLGKGKEMLAYGI
+327 MLGKGMKMLSYGI
-340 EGKNVMELMGIIG
+340 DKKNVPEFMDIIG
-353 DIAGGNTNNFSGL
+353 NIAMGDANKFSGL
-366 SYAISQSLA
+366 SYAISQSMA

-388 NYGLN
+388 GYGFN
-393 PLEFVAKDQGISVAE
+393 PLEYVAKNKGISIAE
-408 ATKLMSDGKITADML
+408 ASELMSDGKITSDML
-423 MDAMRLAVS
+423 VEALRTATS
-432 EGERFFNG
+432 EGERYHDAV
-440 TNALSDTYEAMS
+440 NAMSDTFS
-452 GQLESAWNNLEAAAG
+452 GLQGQLESAKKNIEIAMGEGYNEA
-467 EKYNAVRKDGM
+467 RKKGM
-478 TKEIETLTG
+478 EKEIEAYNGDLG
-487 ENADKMKKAYEMV
+487 EKMKNAYSMV
-500 GAYEAEMENRHQQ
+500 GAYEAEMENQYQQ
-513 NIINSMENAAKLIE
+513 SIINAMQDATKRIE
-527 EQGLTGIEAEKV
+527 EEGLTGIEAEKV

-600 LSNAAS
+600 LSTAVS
-606 DVRAQIS
+606 DVRAQIN
-613 KEGVS
+613 KEGIA
-618 GYINSIFANAY
+618 GYINGIFAKGY
-629 KGTPGGVSSSRKH
+629 KGTPGGTGSSPKH

-658 HEGESVL
+658 HEGERVL

-696 KIARALVRN
+696 KIARALV
-705 MQNMRESF
+705 QNMSKMSAGF

>member
-9 VFKANDKLS
+9 VFKASDKLS
-18 ESVKGMR
+18 DSLRQMRKGVK
-25 GSVNGLR
+25 SLET
-32 ADVESFKKLKDET
+32 DVEH
-45 FDKEARIQLDINDA
+45 
-59 KKKLN
+59 
-64 DFNKEALKGSKEAKD
+64 
-79 AYVEQYKALKRLEDE
+79 YK
-94 KKSLTKEVKK
+94 
-104 LTAEDDK
+104 
-111 FLDNSKKKSDAL
+111 
-123 AKQQKEMEN
+123 
-132 LRKENERLLKLQQE
+132 KLQQRVFE
-146 AATAEKELSN
+146 EKAQVKLDITQAKQNMKELEKAVRNGSEGARDAFLEQQTALESLNDEYKRLSNLQSEVLRGEKEIQTTM
-156 ARSRNSN
+156 SRNSN
-163 ANAGL
+163 ANAGSGVGAGL
-168 GMGSAAG
+168 MGAAG

-193 GDLLGNMT
+193 GDLMGGMAT
-201 SSAFGSTIGGAVGSI
+201 SAFGSTVGGAIGSI

-253 HQNQMDGLY
+253 HQNQMDSLY

-277 ENRISIGSS
+277 ENRISNGSS

-315 EFGDKTAYDTTA
+315 EFGDKTAYDTTT